1 MSKTILYCA
10 DGTWNGP
17 GNPDDTSDIDAAT
30 NPEVALGPVT
40 NVVKLF
46 TNLAGGVT
54 AATQALPDEQE
65 KNLNDSAGMLIQ
77 CAKYMYG
84 VGDSSN
90 IITKV
95 LGGAFGVGVI
105 ARVVRGYTYISR
117 QYQPGDAIHIVG
129 FSRGAYTARALAG
142 MICAVGLLNPAK
154 YDVTD
159 KEKAYVL
166 GYGAWLRAR
175 GVVFGG
181 GGTVARFFTGLVHDL
196 ELWTAQVLTAHE
208 AFITRVPIT
217 SVAVWDTVGSMG
229 IPLYVQGE
237 RRDAFTFVDTKLN
250 SLVSRGF
257 HAMALDER
265 RRDFPVT
272 RWDPR
277 DGVEQVWF
285 AGCHSDVGGGYPP
298 TECGLSDLALNWM
311 MGNLSSVGV
320 RFASPLPVVPDLT
333 HYTQNF
339 HKPWETPPFNID
351 PEPRVPLND
360 DCFSQIVQERWEAY
374 TPYQACW
381 PKGFAGYRLV

>member
-1 MSKTILYCA
+1 MSKAILYCA

-17 GNPDDTSDIDAAT
+17 GDPANTADIDASE
-30 NPEVALGPVT
+30 NPDPALGPVT

-46 TNLAGGVT
+46 KNLEGAVT
-54 AATQALPDEQE
+54 AETQALPNEQE
-65 KNLNDSAGMLIQ
+65 KVLNDGTGAGIQ
-77 CAKYMYG
+77 VAKYMHG
-84 VGDSSN
+84 VGDSSDLVV
-90 IITKV
+90 KAV
-95 LGGAFGVGVI
+95 GGAFGVGVI

-117 QYQPGDAIHIVG
+117 QYQPGDSIHIVG

-166 GYGAWLRAR
+166 GYAAWLRAR

-181 GGTVARFFTGLVHDL
+181 GGTVARFFTGLLHDV
-196 ELWTAQVLTAHE
+196 ELWASHLLTAHE

-229 IPLYVQGE
+229 IPLYIHDE
-237 RRDAFTFVDTKLN
+237 RRDAFSFVDTKLN
-250 SLVSRGF
+250 PLVRHGV

-277 DGVEQVWF
+277 DGIEQVWF
-285 AGCHSDVGGGYPP
+285 AGCHSDVGGGYASA
-298 TECGLSDLALNWM
+298 ECGLSNLALNWM
-311 MGNLSSVGV
+311 LEQLASLEV

-333 HYTQNF
+333 HYTQGLSQALGDATVQHRSPATRTVEGRHVLTDSAGTMECMHAVSGMLAQWF
-339 HKPWETPPFNID
+339 C
-351 PEPRVPLND
+351 RV
-360 DCFSQIVQERWEAY
+360 
-374 TPYQACW
+374 
-381 PKGFAGYRLV
+381 